1 MTNDL
6 SWFKLICTIG
16 PSSRNPSILK
26 RMEELGVG
34 IFRINLSHT
43 PLADVGPFIREIQ
56 QASGVPVA
64 LDTEGAQIRTGRMPE
79 EGIRLE
85 KGENVELVREDI
97 MGSASRFTL
106 TPQEAF
112 SAFEPGLALSVDFDT
127 CVLQIQEC
135 HPDRCLARVLCG
147 GRVQRNKGVAP
158 DREVP
163 LKPLTDKDRQAIRVA
178 REMGVRTFFF
188 SFATDGPAVRELREE
203 AGRGSTVISKIES
216 HLGLLHLDEI
226 IDASDG
232 ILVDRGDLSRSAPV
246 EEIPS
251 LQKLI
256 VRKAH
261 QKPTPVYVA
270 TNLLESMVS
279 LPYPTRAEVNDIANT
294 LYDGANGLVLAAETA
309 IGKYPVQCVEM
320 VLRMVRQHLEDLGMD
335 SKVGKNRA
343 VPERPRPDL
352 SPEVLG

>member
-1 MTNDL
+1 MKNDL
-6 SWFKLICTIG
+6 SWFKLICTVG
-16 PSSRNPSILK
+16 PSSRNPSIIK
-26 RMEELGVG
+26 RMEECGVG

-56 QASGVPVA
+56 QASRVPVG

-79 EGIRLE
+79 GGVCLE
-85 KGENVELVREDI
+85 KGESVKLVREEV

-106 TPQEAF
+106 TPQDLF
-112 SAFEPGLALSVDFDT
+112 SALEPGLVLSVDFDT
-127 CVLQIQEC
+127 CLLQIQEC
-135 HPDRCLARVLCG
+135 HPDHCLARVLCG
-147 GRVQRNKGVAP
+147 GRVQGNKGVAP
-158 DREVP
+158 GRD
-163 LKPLTDKDRQAIRVA
+163 LLLASLTDKDRRAIRIA
-178 REMGVRTFFF
+178 RELGVRTFFF
-188 SFATDGPAVRELREE
+188 SFATDGRAVQELREE
-203 AGRGSTVISKIES
+203 VGRDSTVISKIES
-216 HLGLLHLDEI
+216 HSALLHLDEI

-232 ILVDRGDLSRSAPV
+232 VLVDRGDLSRSAPV

-261 QKPTPVYVA
+261 QKPVPVYVA

-279 LPYPTRAEVNDIANT
+279 SPYPTRAEVNDIANT

-335 SKVGKNRA
+335 SKIGKNRA
-343 VPERPRPDL
+343 RRGRLHPNPSELVE
-352 SPEVLG
+352 